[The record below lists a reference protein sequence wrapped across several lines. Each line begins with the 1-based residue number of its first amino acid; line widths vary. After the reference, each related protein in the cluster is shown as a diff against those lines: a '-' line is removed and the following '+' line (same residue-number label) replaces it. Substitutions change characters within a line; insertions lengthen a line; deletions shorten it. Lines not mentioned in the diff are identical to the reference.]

1 VFETD
6 ESSERTGTGGRVVP
20 LRPAVSG
27 APRAGDP
34 AARVPLARKVSYG
47 VGELPIGIRMSAFG
61 FVLFPFYTD
70 GALLPPALVG
80 AAIAIGRVWDGLNDP
95 LMGWLSDRTRT
106 RFGRRRPYVGAM
118 ILPLAAGFAAI
129 WLPPS
134 GLSSMETFAY
144 LVVSLCL
151 FDVFYGFYAT
161 PYLALGA
168 EMTTDYAERARV
180 VATRAVVHNAGLLL
194 GGGGFVAIA
203 TALGGDHGAY
213 GQAGTVLA
221 AIMLVGGVVAFFGT
235 REPAIAAETTPA
247 SFRSLVADL
256 RSTLHLHSF
265 RALVLASAVLLVGSS
280 MSQALSL
287 YVFRDAFGAVERAGM
302 VILVYLLSATL
313 AFPAWA
319 AAAAR
324 IGKMGALRICLLWS
338 AVSHCVA
345 IFIEPSWPFA
355 ATLALIALAGA
366 GAGGYILPVAIAAD
380 IFDEDELAT
389 GRRREGAFFGVWT
402 LVMKLAAAVG
412 IAVVGIVLPSLGY
425 QAGLERQSPE
435 TLWAL
440 KLAWGP
446 GIAVFFVLTFL
457 LLRRFPLT
465 MERHQAIQAA
475 LKARR

>member
-1 VFETD
+1 M
-6 ESSERTGTGGRVVP
+6 P
-20 LRPAVSG
+20 LR
-27 APRAGDP
+27 RASSHVP
-34 AARVPLARKVSYG
+34 AASHPTPRVSLGRKLSYA
-47 VGELPIGIRMSAFG
+47 VGELPVGIRMSAFG

-70 GALLPPALVG
+70 GVLLPPALVG

-95 LMGWLSDRTRT
+95 IMGWLSDRTRT
-106 RFGRRRPYVGAM
+106 RFGRRRPYLGAM
-118 ILPLAAGFAAI
+118 IVPLAAGFAAI
-129 WLPPS
+129 WAPPP
-134 GLSSMETFAY
+134 GLSSMQTFAY
-144 LVVSLCL
+144 LVAALCL
-151 FDVFYGFYAT
+151 FDVFFGFYAT

-180 VATRAVVHNAGLLL
+180 VATRAVAHNAGLLL

-203 TALGGDHGAY
+203 TALGGDHQAY
-213 GQAGTVLA
+213 RNTGVVLA
-221 AIMLVGGVVAFFGT
+221 AIMLAGGVVAFVGT
-235 REPAIAAETTPA
+235 REPVLAEERTPA
-247 SFRSLVADL
+247 SFWSLLRDL
-256 RSTLHLHSF
+256 RSTLELRSF
-265 RALVLASAVLLVGSS
+265 RALVAATAVLLIGSS

-287 YVFRDAFGAVERAGM
+287 YVFRDAFGTDQRAGI

-319 AAAAR
+319 ASAAR

-345 IFIEPSWPFA
+345 IFIEPTWPFA
-355 ATLALIALAGA
+355 ATLGLVALAGA

-380 IFDEDELAT
+380 IFDEDELET
-389 GRRREGAFFGVWT
+389 GRRREGVFFGVWT

-412 IAVVGIVLPSLGY
+412 IAVVGFVLPSLGY
-425 QAGLERQSPE
+425 QAGVQQSPE
-435 TLWAL
+435 TIWAL

-465 MERHQAIQAA
+465 MERHRAIQTA
-475 LKARR
+475 LRARR

>member
-1 VFETD
+1 MLEAGD
-6 ESSERTGTGGRVVP
+6 SSDVRARIVP
-20 LRPAVSG
+20 LRPTVPG
-27 APRAGDP
+27 AAT
-34 AARVPLARKVSYG
+34 ARVPLGRKVSYA
-47 VGELPIGIRMSAFG
+47 VGELPVGIRLSAFG
-61 FVLFPFYTD
+61 FVLLPFYTD
-70 GALLPPALVG
+70 GVLLPPALVG

-95 LMGWLSDRTRT
+95 IMGWLSDRTRT
-106 RFGRRRPYVGAM
+106 RFGRRRPFLGAM

-129 WLPPS
+129 WSPPP
-134 GLSSMETFAY
+134 GLSSMQTFAY
-144 LVVSLCL
+144 LVVTLCL
-151 FDVFYGFYAT
+151 FDVFFGFYAT

-180 VATRAVVHNAGLLL
+180 VATRAVAHNAGLLL

-203 TALGGDHGAY
+203 TALGGDHAAY
-213 GQAGTVLA
+213 RQASAVLA
-221 AIMLVGGVVAFFGT
+221 AVMLCGGVVAFLGT
-235 REPAIAAETTPA
+235 REPVLAAETTPA
-247 SFRSLVADL
+247 SFRALIADL

-265 RALVLASAVLLVGSS
+265 RVLVLASAVLLVGSS

-287 YVFRDAFGAVERAGM
+287 YVFRDAFGAVERAGI
-302 VILVYLLSATL
+302 VILVYLLAATL
-313 AFPAWA
+313 AFPGWA

-324 IGKMGALRICLLWS
+324 MGKIGAFRICLLWS

-345 IFIEPSWPFA
+345 ILIDPGWPFA
-355 ATLALIALAGA
+355 ATLALIVLAGA

-402 LVMKLAAAVG
+402 LVMKLAAAAG
-412 IAVVGIVLPSLGY
+412 IAVVGVALPFLGY
-425 QAGLERQSPE
+425 QAGLERQAPD

-457 LLRRFPLT
+457 LVRRFPLT
-465 MERHQAIQAA
+465 MERHRAIQQA
-475 LKARR
+475 LRARR